1 MWSNLDATGWL
12 ERIAQGGSVE
22 SGMRACL
29 DKIEQTDK
37 HINAFH
43 HVFAGNALEQARVC
57 DATPA
62 EKRGPLHGLPIA
74 IKEENAIAGIPTAFG
89 TAAMSTPA
97 TEDSAVVAALRR
109 AGAIIVGTTRM
120 PEFGTWPFT
129 ESQNGGVTRNPLDL
143 RFSPGGSSGGS
154 AAAVAA
160 GMVPVAVGGDG
171 GGSIRIPAAHCGL
184 YGLKPCRGR
193 VSTAPA
199 EHLWWDLGTIGP
211 LAKSPRDLR
220 LIYSVIGQFPAVPL
234 PKQLRIA
241 VHVNPKIAGV
251 MVPAQLTDAAL
262 QAAEQLA
269 KGENGVIVDT
279 DLRLPTPTDAFM
291 PQFLGGLVAEVKQLD
306 QPEKIEKRS
315 RQLVR
320 TGRAN
325 VASDMRATSISCW
338 IGMT

>member
-1 MWSNLDATGWL
+1 MWSNLDELDATDWL
-12 ERIAQGGSVE
+12 KRITQGNSVE

-97 TEDSAVVAALRR
+97 TEDSAVVAALRC

-143 RFSPGGSSGGS
+143 RFSPGSSSGGS

-160 GMVPVAVGGDG
+160 GMIPVAIGGDDG
-171 GGSIRIPAAHCGL
+171 MPLSVQLA
-184 YGLKPCRGR
+184 GR
-193 VSTAPA
+193 D
-199 EHLWWDLGTIGP
+199 EDML
-211 LAKSPRDLR
+211 LR
-220 LIYSVIGQFPAVPL
+220 LAETLGKP
-234 PKQLRIA
+234 
-241 VHVNPKIAGV
+241 N
-251 MVPAQLTDAAL
+251 LT
-262 QAAEQLA
+262 
-269 KGENGVIVDT
+269 
-279 DLRLPTPTDAFM
+279 
-291 PQFLGGLVAEVKQLD
+291 
-306 QPEKIEKRS
+306 
-315 RQLVR
+315 
-320 TGRAN
+320 
-325 VASDMRATSISCW
+325 
-338 IGMT
+338 

>member
-97 TEDSAVVAALRR
+97 TEDSAGVAALRC

-129 ESQNGGVTRNPLDL
+129 ESQNGGVT
-143 RFSPGGSSGGS
+143 
-154 AAAVAA
+154 
-160 GMVPVAVGGDG
+160 
-171 GGSIRIPAAHCGL
+171 
-184 YGLKPCRGR
+184 
-193 VSTAPA
+193 
-199 EHLWWDLGTIGP
+199 
-211 LAKSPRDLR
+211 
-220 LIYSVIGQFPAVPL
+220 
-234 PKQLRIA
+234 
-241 VHVNPKIAGV
+241 
-251 MVPAQLTDAAL
+251 
-262 QAAEQLA
+262 
-269 KGENGVIVDT
+269 
-279 DLRLPTPTDAFM
+279 
-291 PQFLGGLVAEVKQLD
+291 
-306 QPEKIEKRS
+306 
-315 RQLVR
+315 
-320 TGRAN
+320 
-325 VASDMRATSISCW
+325 
-338 IGMT
+338 